1 MSKEFWLKESIK
13 DVPFDSVYDLCSELG
28 RGATSVVFACQKRG
42 TNEKWA
48 VKVIQ
53 KKVDKKIVATEIGI
67 LLTISHPNII
77 RLKELFETS
86 THIHT
91 VLEYV
96 TGGELFDRIVSRGN
110 YSEQDAAQCVRQ
122 LLEALKYLHEKDIIH
137 RDLKPEN
144 LLYENERDDA
154 CLKIADFGLSKIISQ
169 DVQTATVCGTPGYC
183 APEVLL
189 GKGYGTP
196 VDMWGL
202 GVIAYILEMYRKI
215 LRAQYEFDSPW
226 WDGISRNARDLVSGL
241 MQLDPAKRLTAAQA
255 LQHPWV
261 SGQAAKTEPLQA
273 VQSKLKEFNAKR
285 KLKNRNVLNN
295 AAVPHNLLTSSRLE
309 PTLR

>member
-196 VDMWGL
+196 LFSPTASPRLCGYEPFYAENDS
-202 GVIAYILEMYRKI
+202 EMYRKI

-285 KLKNRNVLNN
+285 KLKTRTHSPLSLANW
-295 AAVPHNLLTSSRLE
+295 
-309 PTLR
+309 